1 MDIARIQQIIC
12 KQLRVNIFHIT
23 GSVLLVDNLGMDSLD
38 LVQLT
43 MEFEEEYDI
52 DIPDKIAMDWKTV
65 DDIISYLAMRLR
77 NR

>member
-1 MDIARIQQIIC
+1 MDIARVEQIIC

-38 LVQLT
+38 LVVLT
-43 MEFEEEYDI
+43 MEFEDAFNI
-52 DIPDKIAMDWKTV
+52 KIPDKIAEKWKTV
-65 DDIISYLAMRLR
+65 DDIKSYLDMRLR